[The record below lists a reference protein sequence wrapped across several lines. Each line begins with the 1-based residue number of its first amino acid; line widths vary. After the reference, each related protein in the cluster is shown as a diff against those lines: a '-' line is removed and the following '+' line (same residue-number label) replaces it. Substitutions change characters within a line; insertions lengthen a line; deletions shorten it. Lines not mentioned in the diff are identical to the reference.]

1 MAELQR
7 GRLDAAE
14 AVRRERESS
23 LRETRAL
30 EQALARELQEAR
42 HSERECSSKL
52 DDIARNRALASEQLE
67 RIADEL
73 TERRETLLEIDEV
86 SVASALQEAVALRA
100 AREAALAES
109 RNTRGRQRA
118 LRGLEEDRQRT
129 EHAAAPQRER
139 VADLRL
145 RVQAAEMA
153 EGQHAARLE
162 EAQADEALLAPLL
175 TPDIKEGSLQ
185 REVARLG
192 REIAELGAV
201 NLAALD
207 ELRSASERKAYLD
220 AQGDDLLGAIE
231 TLEDAIRRIDRE
243 TRSSFRRRTIRSIII
258 SAACFP
264 CCSEAVKRGWC

>member
-145 RVQAAEMA
+145 RVQAAELA

-185 REVARLG
+185 RELARLG

-207 ELRSASERKAYLD
+207 ELQRLR
-220 AQGDDLLGAIE
+220 AQGLPRRPGRRPARRHRNPRRCHTPDRQGDPGAASG
-231 TLEDAIRRIDRE
+231 DVQYGQ
-243 TRSSFRRRTIRSIII
+243 SSFRQPVSHAVRRR
-258 SAACFP
+258 
-264 CCSEAVKRGWC
+264 